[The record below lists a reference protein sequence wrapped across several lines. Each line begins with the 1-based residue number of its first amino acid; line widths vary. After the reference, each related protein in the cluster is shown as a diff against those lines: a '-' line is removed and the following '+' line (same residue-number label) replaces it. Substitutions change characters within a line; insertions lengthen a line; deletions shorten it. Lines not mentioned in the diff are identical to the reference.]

1 MSPRGSRQTK
11 THEVLTPR
19 NAISAIINHPAARA
33 LAYRQRAVEL
43 AEAARRED
51 DKGQRRFLL
60 DKARNMV
67 AVADAL
73 DPLPPDRSGPG

>member
-1 MSPRGSRQTK
+1 MGR
-11 THEVLTPR
+11 L
-19 NAISAIINHPAARA
+19 IDHPAARA
-33 LAYRQRAVEL
+33 LAYRERAIEL
-43 AEAARRED
+43 AEAARHED

-73 DPLPPDRSGPG
+73 DPQPPAEPEVFRK